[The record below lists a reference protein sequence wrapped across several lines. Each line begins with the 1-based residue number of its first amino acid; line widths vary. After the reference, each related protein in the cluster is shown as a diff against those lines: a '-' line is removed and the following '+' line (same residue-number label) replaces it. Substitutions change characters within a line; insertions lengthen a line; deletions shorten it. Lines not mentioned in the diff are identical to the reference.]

1 MPFKTMKLKP
11 TYLTLT
17 IALAVTALT
26 FTSCKKD
33 PGPAGPK
40 GDTGAAGA
48 NGVANIKN
56 YNVLIKPADWLWSS
70 TYKQWYFDYAVTA
83 GYNDAVMAYVIS
95 GNGSEVM
102 PYQNQIDGS
111 ITTFSTLFFIATPKI
126 TFKYYDGTTTL
137 VRPTADK
144 SIKLVIIP
152 PAMIKTG
159 VDASTY
165 ASVKDS
171 YHLAD

>member
-1 MPFKTMKLKP
+1 MKLK
-11 TYLTLT
+11 TTFLTFSAVL
-17 IALAVTALT
+17 ALAAITC
-26 FTSCKKD
+26 TSCKKD

-48 NGVANIKN
+48 NGAANIK
-56 YNVLIKPADWLWSS
+56 YYAVLIKPSDWVWDA
-70 TYKQWYFDYAVTA
+70 TYKQWAFDYPMSADNSA
-83 GYNDAVMAYVIS
+83 AVMAYVIS

-111 ITTFSTLFFIATPKI
+111 VTTFSTLFFIATPKI
-126 TFKYYDGTTTL
+126 IFKYYNGTTSL
-137 VRPTADK
+137 ARPTIDK

-152 PAMIKTG
+152 PAMVKPG
-159 VDASTY
+159 VDVNSY
-165 ASVKDS
+165 AAVKEA

>member
-1 MPFKTMKLKP
+1 MKLK
-11 TYLTLT
+11 TTFLTFSVALAITGLTL
-17 IALAVTALT
+17 A
-26 FTSCKKD
+26 SCKKD

-56 YNVLIKPADWLWSS
+56 YDVLIKPSDWVWDA
-70 TYKQWYFDYAVTA
+70 TYKQWAFDYPVT
-83 GYNDAVMAYVIS
+83 GDYYNAAVMAYVIS

-111 ITTFSTLFFIATPKI
+111 ITTFSTLFFVATPKI
-126 TFKYYDGTTTL
+126 MFKYYNGTTTL
-137 VRPTADK
+137 ARPTVDK

-159 VDASTY
+159 VDVKSY
-165 ASVKDS
+165 AAVKEV
-171 YHLAD
+171 YHLKD

>member
-1 MPFKTMKLKP
+1 MKLK
-11 TYLTLT
+11 TTFLTFSVALAIIALTL
-17 IALAVTALT
+17 I
-26 FTSCKKD
+26 SCKKD

-48 NGVANIKN
+48 NGAANIKN
-56 YNVLIKPADWLWSS
+56 YSVLIRPSDWVWDA
-70 TYKQWYFDYAVTA
+70 TYKQWAFDYPVT
-83 GYNDAVMAYVIS
+83 GDYYNAAVMAYVIS

-111 ITTFSTLFFIATPKI
+111 ITTFSTLFFVATPKI
-126 TFKYYDGTTTL
+126 MFKYYNGTTTL
-137 VRPTADK
+137 ARPTVDK

-159 VDASTY
+159 VDVKTY
-165 ASVKDS
+165 AAVKEV
-171 YHLAD
+171 YHLVD

>member
-1 MPFKTMKLKP
+1 MKLR
-11 TYLTLT
+11 TTFVTFSAAFT
-17 IALAVTALT
+17 IAVLA

-48 NGVANIKN
+48 NGAANIKN
-56 YNVLIKPADWLWSS
+56 YSVLIKPSDWAWDA
-70 TYKQWYFDYAVTA
+70 TYRQWAFDYPVTA

-102 PYQNQIDGS
+102 PYQSQLDGS
-111 ITTFSTLFFIATPKI
+111 TTSFSTFFFIATPRI
-126 TFKYYDGTTTL
+126 VFKYYNGTTTL
-137 VRPTADK
+137 ARPTADK
-144 SIKLVIIP
+144 SIKLVVIP
-152 PAMIKTG
+152 PAMIKAGTELT
-159 VDASTY
+159 TY
-165 ASVKDS
+165 AALKEA